1 MLCLGG
7 HEMDRLYSCNPL
19 RRIAPSPTHA
29 GPATA
34 SGRTYQ
40 IKSGGATPG
49 CRARVLRCLQRSMP
63 PGLVCPGPGQLMIL
77 AKPGPGVRLLY
88 GGMAD
93 TRRLWALPCPRGW
106 VESVFCSLQ

>member
-40 IKSGGATPG
+40 IKSDGATPG
-49 CRARVLRCLQRSMP
+49 CRARVPRRLQRSMP
-63 PGLVCPGPGQLMIL
+63 SGLVSSGAWSINDFSQAWALRSSSLLGGWRVLEGFGL
-77 AKPGPGVRLLY
+77 SLVPGV
-88 GGMAD
+88 G
-93 TRRLWALPCPRGW
+93 
-106 VESVFCSLQ
+106 

>member
-19 RRIAPSPTHA
+19 RRIAPSPAHA

-49 CRARVLRCLQRSMP
+49 CRAHGLRCPQRRMP
-63 PGLVCPGPGQLMIL
+63 PGLVGLEAWSINDFSQAWVL
-77 AKPGPGVRLLY
+77 R
-88 GGMAD
+88 MA
-93 TRRLWALPCPRGW
+93 
-106 VESVFCSLQ
+106 SL